1 MIKRLLKILIYII
14 AFLIILD
21 FIPVKFAVKDVKSE
35 YVFVNLPKLSHGVS
49 WARCKL
55 NDKSA
60 SELKNG
66 YIINGKSPDK
76 ILSGSDF
83 DKVNQFLDKD
93 KYINKFLIEFDNKK
107 NIVNDDFFPVYKIEA
122 KSWNIVYPIK
132 RTSLRKYY
140 VSKGYLT
147 IYDFDWVKSMHYLL
161 K

>member
-1 MIKRLLKILIYII
+1 MTFICIVS
-14 AFLIILD
+14 FLIILD

-35 YVFVNLPKLSHGVS
+35 YAFVNLPKLSHGVS
-49 WARCKL
+49 WASCKL

-60 SELKNG
+60 LELKDG

-76 ILSGSDF
+76 ILSESDF

-93 KYINKFLIEFDNKK
+93 KYINKFVIEFDNKK
-107 NIVNDDFFPVYKIEA
+107 NIENDDVFSIYRIEA
-122 KSWNIVYPIK
+122 KNWNIVYPIK

-140 VSKGYLT
+140 VPKGYLT
-147 IYDFDWVKSMHYLL
+147 IYDFDWLNAIRNLL